1 MQDLEI
7 FLYPFL
13 KIELE
18 KLGRKSGRKFGMIH
32 GEADCKVQENKNQ
45 EGQGSMDLQLS
56 HNARIIYPKSVR

>member
-1 MQDLEI
+1 MQHLKI
-7 FLYPFL
+7 FPYPFL

-18 KLGRKSGRKFGMIH
+18 KMMRGRKFGMIH